1 MLIITRLKYLLCT
14 KTEKAF
20 FSQKDL
26 LSFLEIIKR
35 LSLWLLLMMIVK
47 INDMNIVCRKMISSR
62 EIRTQQWYDVIL
74 KTLGKNNGIVFEL

>member
-1 MLIITRLKYLLCT
+1 MLCT

-35 LSLWLLLMMIVK
+35 LSLWLLLMTIVK

-74 KTLGKNNGIVFEL
+74 KTLGKNNVFEL

>member
-47 INDMNIVCRKMISSR
+47 INDMNIVCLISSR

-74 KTLGKNNGIVFEL
+74 KTLDKNNGIVFEL

>member
-35 LSLWLLLMMIVK
+35 FSLWLLLMMIVK
-47 INDMNIVCRKMISSR
+47 INDMNIVCLISSR

-74 KTLGKNNGIVFEL
+74 KTLDKNNGIVFEL